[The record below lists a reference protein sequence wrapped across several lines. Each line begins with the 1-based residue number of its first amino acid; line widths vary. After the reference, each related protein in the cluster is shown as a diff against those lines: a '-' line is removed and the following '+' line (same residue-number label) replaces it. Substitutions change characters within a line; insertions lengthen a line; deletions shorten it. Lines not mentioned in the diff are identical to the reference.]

1 MPNSRP
7 LLSVVLSVYN
17 AAPYLEECLSALA
30 KQTYSPIEFWL
41 ADDGSSD
48 NSRGILDR
56 WAAKDSRF
64 KTDHND
70 KNLGKIKTINRLLKE
85 KANGEFL
92 SVHDADDYS
101 ALNRFEL
108 QINFLLAHPAFGFCG
123 TAYETITAKGQQIAV
138 HQKES
143 DPNMIKAQIA
153 QHNQFCGATMVY
165 RASLFQKVGGYRQ
178 FFNRIGNED
187 YDLSYRML
195 ELEPGGNLPDNLYAY
210 RQLNN
215 SFSKTLKAEN
225 AMGHKLVQW
234 LAQERK
240 EKGQDALQLGEEER
254 ARAQLQKLCQP
265 YYQEVDLL
273 YREYAAAYMY
283 QQLYRSAF
291 YAALQAIKINPKKLI
306 NYRTAFY
313 ILRKANFNLLN

>member
-1 MPNSRP
+1 MGKP

-17 AAPYLEECLSALA
+17 AAPYLEECLTSLA
-30 KQTYSPIEFWL
+30 EQTYSPMEFWL

-48 NSRGILDR
+48 NSRAILDR
-56 WAAKDSRF
+56 WAAKDERF
-64 KTDHND
+64 KTDHNEE
-70 KNLGKIKTINRLLKE
+70 NIGKIKTINRLLKE
-85 KANGEFL
+85 RASGEFL

-101 ALNRFEL
+101 APNRFEL
-108 QINFLLAHPAFGFCG
+108 QMNFLLAHPEFGFCG
-123 TAYETITAKGQQIAV
+123 TAYETISAKGKQIAV

-143 DPNMIKAQIA
+143 DPKIIKAQIT

-165 RASLFQKVGGYRQ
+165 QASLFRNVGGYRQ

-195 ELEPGGNLPDNLYAY
+195 VLMPGSNLPNNLYAY

-225 AMGHKLVQW
+225 AVGHKLVQW

-240 EKGQDALQLGEEER
+240 EKGQDALQLGQEER
-254 ARAQLQKLCQP
+254 ATAQLEELCQP
-265 YYQEVDLL
+265 YRQEADLL
-273 YREYAAAYMY
+273 YREYAAGYMY

-291 YAALQAIKINPKKLI
+291 YAALQAIKVSPTKLI

-313 ILRKANFNLLN
+313 ILRKANIKLLN